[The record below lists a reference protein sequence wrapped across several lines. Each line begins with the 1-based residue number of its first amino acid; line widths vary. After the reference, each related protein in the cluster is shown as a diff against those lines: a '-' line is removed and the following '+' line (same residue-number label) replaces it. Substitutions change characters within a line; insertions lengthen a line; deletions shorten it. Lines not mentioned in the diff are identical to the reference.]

1 MVTGDNIDTATAIAK
16 KACILSDADLAD
28 NEEGHVCMTG
38 EQFRNAVDGRIERV
52 NRSDENEIGVKC
64 VIGNTRKFKE
74 IERKLKVLARS
85 QPDDKFMLVHGLIE

>member
-1 MVTGDNIDTATAIAK
+1 MVTGDNIDTAIAIAK

-38 EQFRNAVDGRIERV
+38 EQFRNAVNGRIERV
-52 NRSDENEIGVKC
+52 DRSEENEIGVKC